1 MMRVKY
7 RGISFGVEGL
17 TDGKEYEVIAIE
29 DGMLRV
35 IDDSGEDYLY
45 SAIRP
50 SSLEDENKYGAWE
63 IISDNR
69 EKELEKL
76 IDTLKDMLLYG
87 LSLKQAED
95 MYEQLKKIKSDSCL
109 TVEEVARLVKEKN

>member
-50 SSLEDENKYGAWE
+50 SSLEDENKYGIWE
-63 IISDNR
+63 IISDN
-69 EKELEKL
+69 KENDLEKTFYNL
-76 IDTLKDMLLYG
+76 NMILQFGFTV
-87 LSLKQAED
+87 KQAEN
-95 MYEQLKKIKSDSCL
+95 MYKELKKIQ
-109 TVEEVARLVKEKN
+109 KNNKLSIGEAIKLLKN

>member
-50 SSLEDENKYGAWE
+50 SSLEDESKYGAWE
-63 IISDNR
+63 IISDN
-69 EKELEKL
+69 EKELEEL
-76 IDTLKDMLLYG
+76 FDTLKEILQYG
-87 LSLKQAED
+87 FSLKQAEN
-95 MYEQLKKIKSDSCL
+95 MYEQFKKIKSDSYL
-109 TVEEVARLVKEKN
+109 TIDKVEKLVKEEN